1 MTEVHSHEEEELHVP
16 GSAEAS
22 TDATLFVRFIY
33 LQTQEEIYTEGS
45 ILLLAAAPP
54 STLGVVL
61 WLQFILLAINYL
73 QSVFEMINRVSDI
86 WILFT
91 NHFIT

>member
-1 MTEVHSHEEEELHVP
+1 MCW

-45 ILLLAAAPP
+45 ILLLTAAQTVVAAPP

-61 WLQFILLAINYL
+61 WLQFIPLAINYL